1 MEKLR
6 RLLMVMGVLLGIS
19 STALGQQINGN
30 FDTFEVGWNTVGQ
43 QPVGWKGSNV
53 YQTVKAVIF
62 DTSKKQQLVWEEAS
76 GYSEKAVMMKN
87 LYVGA
92 AGIGTQAPGYIT
104 LGTPWVYAVMDLAQ
118 CDGGTRGGQS
128 FSFQPDALH
137 GYIKRVMG
145 TETSDKN
152 GTLNNNEVAKIFAYA
167 WKGST
172 SSTVSRQETL
182 GKSTVTTA
190 EMIDRDKDVLG
201 IITSGVTKSNFEL
214 IMNTEYSINPA
225 SDTEW
230 KEVTIPLNYL
240 SESIPEKINVIISS
254 ADYFTTDKSKIGD
267 NNILYADEF
276 TFIYYSTLS
285 DLKYDG
291 STISGFTE
299 ETTTY
304 DMSSVVFDESLL
316 SYIKKGKGA
325 SVSHNYDS
333 STGIL
338 TITVLGNDYNA
349 TTNPNMHQY
358 AIQFKKVTP
367 MSTLSDLKYDGV
379 TIHGFAEETIS
390 YDMSS
395 VVFDENLLTY
405 TKSDPT
411 STVKHIFNKIT
422 SVLTI
427 NVYGSDYVAGIESP
441 NCHVYKV
448 QFKPAAASEYTSY
461 IGKLAIKMGGQLLNI
476 SNEIGESIEITSILD
491 NKVDLQLSNFSFMG
505 ANLGDI
511 YLKDVSVDSEG
522 RMITSQVI
530 TIDGAGASLG
540 NLPVT
545 LDAIIVNGE
554 LRASISILWSM
565 DENTQIPIQV
575 ELYPYSTTNID
586 LSDVTLVDMS
596 GEPIEIATI
605 KAGLTNTNCLVYV
618 QAGTEV
624 ASIDATNVI
633 VGDKAASIVITDKVP
648 FHAPKAFTA
657 DAISYTRN
665 CYLDGGWETIMLPFA
680 VTSVT
685 DNDVTKDYVLEKCT
699 GMEKGNTITFAR
711 ETTWAANTPYI
722 ISFGEATG
730 AAGET
735 KPYVFSGSGAIG
747 VTEPSYVMNELKG
760 SYIDEDI
767 AAEKTAYMM
776 NAAGTNF
783 VPNEAN
789 SVVYPFRAYID
800 NSGNKF
806 NAPNFS
812 VEHDGGATGMN
823 AADATSERVYAQDG
837 NIIVESATKVVVADL
852 SGRIV
857 RTINAPEEVT
867 VIEGLS
873 KGFYI
878 VNRHKVFVK

>member
-1 MEKLR
+1 
-6 RLLMVMGVLLGIS
+6 
-19 STALGQQINGN
+19 
-30 FDTFEVGWNTVGQ
+30 
-43 QPVGWKGSNV
+43 
-53 YQTVKAVIF
+53 
-62 DTSKKQQLVWEEAS
+62 
-76 GYSEKAVMMKN
+76 
-87 LYVGA
+87 
-92 AGIGTQAPGYIT
+92 
-104 LGTPWVYAVMDLAQ
+104 
-118 CDGGTRGGQS
+118 
-128 FSFQPDALH
+128 
-137 GYIKRVMG
+137 
-145 TETSDKN
+145 
-152 GTLNNNEVAKIFAYA
+152 
-167 WKGST
+167 
-172 SSTVSRQETL
+172 
-182 GKSTVTTA
+182 
-190 EMIDRDKDVLG
+190 
-201 IITSGVTKSNFEL
+201 
-214 IMNTEYSINPA
+214 
-225 SDTEW
+225 
-230 KEVTIPLNYL
+230 
-240 SESIPEKINVIISS
+240 
-254 ADYFTTDKSKIGD
+254 
-267 NNILYADEF
+267 
-276 TFIYYSTLS
+276 
-285 DLKYDG
+285 
-291 STISGFTE
+291 
-299 ETTTY
+299 
-304 DMSSVVFDESLL
+304 
-316 SYIKKGKGA
+316 
-325 SVSHNYDS
+325 
-333 STGIL
+333 
-338 TITVLGNDYNA
+338 
-349 TTNPNMHQY
+349 
-358 AIQFKKVTP
+358 
-367 MSTLSDLKYDGV
+367 
-379 TIHGFAEETIS
+379 
-390 YDMSS
+390 
-395 VVFDENLLTY
+395 
-405 TKSDPT
+405 
-411 STVKHIFNKIT
+411 
-422 SVLTI
+422 
-427 NVYGSDYVAGIESP
+427 
-441 NCHVYKV
+441 
-448 QFKPAAASEYTSY
+448 
-461 IGKLAIKMGGQLLNI
+461 
-476 SNEIGESIEITSILD
+476 
-491 NKVDLQLSNFSFMG
+491 MG

-633 VGDKAASIVITDKVP
+633 AGDKAASIVITDKVP

-685 DNDVTKDYVLEKCT
+685 DNGVAKNYVLEKCT

-711 ETTWAANTPYI
+711 ETTWTANTPYI

-747 VTEPSYVMNELKG
+747 VTEPSYVVNEFKG

-767 AAEKTAYMM
+767 ATAKAAYMM

-823 AADATSERVYAQDG
+823 AADVTSERVYAQDG

-878 VNRHKVFVK
+878 VNGHKVFVK